1 MVTGG
6 FRRIIA
12 VVTTQPVSLA
22 KRVGQTTWS
31 RLADTPLRAF
41 LRTETGSAAVLLAAT
56 VAALVWVNVH
66 EASYVG
72 AWGTEVGAHIG
83 GAALTLDLREWVN
96 SGLMTFFFLTV
107 GLEARREFD
116 IGELRQRSR
125 LMLPMIASLGG
136 MLLPIGIYLAFNG
149 GSGAAHGWG
158 AVMST
163 DTAFALGVLALV
175 GPRFP
180 DRIRVF
186 LLTLSVVDDLVS
198 LGVIGFAYTAR
209 VSAMALVV
217 AGLILGV
224 MTMLVVLRVRGG
236 APYLVLGIGAWVAM
250 LESGVDPVVV
260 GLASGL
266 LTYAY
271 PAARGDLER
280 ASDLFRLFREQPTPE
295 LARTARSGLAAAVS
309 PNERLQQTFHPW
321 VSFLIVPLFALANAG
336 IPISGR
342 FLAHAYTSPVVLG
355 IIVGYVVGKPVGVV
369 GLSWLVTTVT
379 RGRLRPAV
387 GWAAVTGGGA
397 VAGIGFTVS
406 LLIANLA
413 FSGEQLAEAKL
424 GVLTAALLA
433 TLLSVGVFRIT
444 AMLPTRAR
452 IRALLG
458 TQETLVDLVAPF
470 DPDRDHL
477 RGPIDAPVTLVE
489 YGDFECPYCGQAEP
503 FVRELLAKYGKSV
516 RYVWRHLP
524 LNDVHPHAELA
535 AEASEAAAAQ
545 GKFWEMHD
553 LLLDHQGALTVKD
566 LVGYAREL
574 DLDVEAFRGDLRDRT
589 GSGRVAEDVES
600 ADLSGVT
607 GTPTFF
613 INDRRHHGAYD
624 TETLAAAV
632 KEAQARVLMRA

>member
-1 MVTGG
+1 
-6 FRRIIA
+6 
-12 VVTTQPVSLA
+12 VTTQSVPLA

-56 VAALVWVNVH
+56 IAALVWVNVH
-66 EASYVG
+66 EASYLRV
-72 AWGTEVGAHIG
+72 WGTEVGAHVG
-83 GAALTLDLREWVN
+83 GAGLDLTLREWVN
-96 SGLMTFFFLTV
+96 SGLMTFFFFTV

-116 IGELRQRSR
+116 VGELRERSR
-125 LMLPMIASLGG
+125 VMLPLIASIGG
-136 MLLPIGIYLAFNG
+136 MVVPIGIYLAFNAG
-149 GSGAAHGWG
+149 TGAAHGWG
-158 AVMST
+158 AAMST

-198 LGVIGFAYTAR
+198 LGVIGVAYTAH
-209 VSAMALVV
+209 VSVV
-217 AGLILGV
+217 ALFMAVLFFGV
-224 MTMLVVLRVRGG
+224 MTALVIANVRGG
-236 APYLVLGIGAWVAM
+236 VPYLIVGTATWIAM
-250 LESGVDPVVV
+250 LKSGVDPVVV
-260 GLASGL
+260 GLAAGL

-309 PNERLQQTFHPW
+309 PNERLQQIYHPW
-321 VSFLIVPLFALANAG
+321 VSYLIVPLFAVANAG

-355 IIVGYVVGKPVGVV
+355 IIVGYVVGKPVGVAGV
-369 GLSWLVTTVT
+369 SWLVTTLT

-406 LLIANLA
+406 LLIASLA

-424 GVLTAALLA
+424 AVLTSALLA
-433 TLLSVGVFRIT
+433 TLVSIGVFRLT
-444 AMLPTRAR
+444 AKLPTTAR

-477 RGPIDAPVTLVE
+477 RGPVDAPVTVVE

-503 FVRELLAKYGKSV
+503 FVRELLAKHGKSV

-524 LNDVHPHAELA
+524 LNDVHPHAEMA
-535 AEASEAAAAQ
+535 AEASEAANAQ
-545 GKFWEMHD
+545 GAFWPMHD
-553 LLLDHQGALTVKD
+553 MLMDHQGALTVKD
-566 LVGYAREL
+566 LVGYAKEL
-574 DLDVEAFRGDLRDRT
+574 DLDVEAFRRNLRDRT
-589 GSGRVAEDVES
+589 GAGRVAEDIES

-613 INDRRHHGAYD
+613 INGRRHHGAYD

-632 KEAQARVLMRA
+632 KEAQARVVISG